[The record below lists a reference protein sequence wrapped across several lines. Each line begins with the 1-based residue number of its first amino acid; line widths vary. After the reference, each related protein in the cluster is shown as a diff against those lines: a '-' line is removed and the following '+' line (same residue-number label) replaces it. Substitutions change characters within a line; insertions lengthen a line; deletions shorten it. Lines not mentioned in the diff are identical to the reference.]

1 MKKINKYLFGAFA
14 ALFTAGLF
22 SCVEQAPEYIPG
34 EADQAGCK
42 GIYFPTQEAAAD
54 HTVDPTM
61 ERVITI
67 TISRDS
73 LKGAGITDPLP
84 EIEVPLVSSDTTGV
98 FVVPD
103 SVKFAA
109 GQQEATFNVTF
120 EKAKTAVKY
129 PLNIAVTDAQYGSAY
144 NSTSN
149 YIDLSVFCVEWK
161 YFLKEDGSE
170 KALFTYVQD
179 WWGETHQFYMK
190 YYEVDGVR
198 HCVTESLPA
207 EVENEDGTVETVY
220 GIWGTGAEYEMEF
233 IWNSNNNYV
242 SVPYQNM
249 GFENG
254 SNGFIHFCSED
265 SYYKFHNGDDYYK
278 SNGYADAFDWLV
290 KKYPEEACYYD
301 GHGGFYFF
309 MYYLPP
315 QDNPSFAKKAYSWG
329 SSEMAIADGYV
340 RVDYSID
347 VEAGETV
354 DGVVPVEFTLGTDV
368 DTVKYVIVE
377 GELNASGLKRVVNN
391 IAENKAENVVTFKA
405 EEQTDTIIGIQAEKT
420 GVYSIVALTIIKGEV
435 KESASTSFTYVTL
448 DDKDEYAAV
457 VTVATEP
464 TSAMYE
470 HVGLNAINSFGYFV
484 YGKDLTEVKVGVFK
498 TADVQAKGA
507 EALAASIKTALSD
520 SIVNIINGTGYA
532 TLATGLD
539 ALTSYSVVVYATNG
553 YNSTVVT
560 AEYETDG
567 LPNEPTGITGT
578 YTYAYFWEGDDP
590 GLALLINPNYENT
603 YAINNWGGGIDMNF
617 VWDKETNKCI
627 VKDQFTGYVHS
638 TYGDVWV
645 DELGDYAGN
654 YERFGQSYYD
664 PETET
669 FHFNV
674 IYYVSAGNFPDYGE
688 ELFALDSQAE
698 ANARRLLSFSAP
710 ANKVKAVGAHG
721 GSFKPERN
729 PQTVAFKTVAIE
741 RPARK
746 ANRFSAPVKLDNSM
760 LKF

>member
-14 ALFTAGLF
+14 ALLSAGLF
-22 SCVEQAPEYIPG
+22 SCVEEAPEYVAG
-34 EADQAGCK
+34 EPDQAGCY
-42 GIYFPTQEAAAD
+42 GIYFPTQEASGD
-54 HTVDPTM
+54 HTFDPTM
-61 ERVITI
+61 ARVIPI
-67 TISRDS
+67 TLMRDS
-73 LKGAGITDPLP
+73 LKGTSDPLP
-84 EIEVPLVSSDTTGV
+84 EIEVAITSSDTTGI
-98 FVVPD
+98 FVVP
-103 SVKFAA
+103 STAKFAD
-109 GQQEATFNVTF
+109 GQTETTINVTF
-120 EKAKTAVKY
+120 EKAADATKY
-129 PLNIAVTDAQYGSAY
+129 PLSLSIEDPKNRSIY

-149 YIDLSVFCVEWK
+149 YIDLSVFCVKWEW
-161 YFLKEDGSE
+161 FGE
-170 KALFTYVQD
+170 KDHKFVVVDTEAEASVFNVTFD
-179 WWGETHQFYMK
+179 WFEVETPAKVK
-190 YYEVDGVR
+190 YYEVGDYRTAVMLAQNEAGFFGTK
-198 HCVTESLPA
+198 VTELHFTWNTKNNDLYVDEQYMGWDYANQGEGDIPDAVPEGNA
-207 EVENEDGTVETVY
+207 EKPVYFYDWFSYWFMRGQMDGT
-220 GIWGTGAEYEMEF
+220 AEAF
-233 IWNSNNNYV
+233 FNNSSYRGNYPP
-242 SVPYQNM
+242 S
-249 GFENG
+249 
-254 SNGFIHFCSED
+254 
-265 SYYKFHNGDDYYK
+265 
-278 SNGYADAFDWLV
+278 
-290 KKYPEEACYYD
+290 YYD
-301 GHGGFYFF
+301 GNGGFIFNLKYFIPKENGGWTGF
-309 MYYLPP
+309 TNDFRAL
-315 QDNPSFAKKAYSWG
+315 
-329 SSEMAIADGYV
+329 ADGFI

-729 PQTVAFKTVAIE
+729 PQTVAFKAVAVE
-741 RPARK
+741 RPARS
-746 ANRFSAPVKLDNSM
+746 NRFSAPVKLDNSM

>member
-14 ALFTAGLF
+14 ALLSAGLF
-22 SCVEQAPEYIPG
+22 SCVEEAPEYIPG

-98 FVVPD
+98 FVVPA

-207 EVENEDGTVETVY
+207 EVEHEDGTVETVY

-233 IWNSNNNYV
+233 VWYTKTNYI
-242 SVPYQNM
+242 SIPYQSM
-249 GFENG
+249 GFNNG
-254 SNGFIHFCSED
+254 GDIIHACSED
-265 SYYKFHNGDDYYK
+265 GFYEKYRGADYYT
-278 SNGYADAFDWLV
+278 SNGYADALDWLV
-290 KKYPEEACYYD
+290 QKYPDEVSFYD
-301 GHGGFYFF
+301 GHGGFSLF
-309 MYYLPP
+309 MYFVCD
-315 QDNPSFAKKAYSWG
+315 QDTDKRGRGYSFG

-405 EEQTDTIIGIQAEKT
+405 EEQTDTIIGIQTEKT

-498 TADVQAKGA
+498 TASSVIVIAAVPRLSPPPSRKRSTRMPLPRSTVQAMPP
-507 EALAASIKTALSD
+507 S
-520 SIVNIINGTGYA
+520 
-532 TLATGLD
+532 
-539 ALTSYSVVVYATNG
+539 
-553 YNSTVVT
+553 
-560 AEYETDG
+560 
-567 LPNEPTGITGT
+567 P
-578 YTYAYFWEGDDP
+578 
-590 GLALLINPNYENT
+590 
-603 YAINNWGGGIDMNF
+603 
-617 VWDKETNKCI
+617 
-627 VKDQFTGYVHS
+627 
-638 TYGDVWV
+638 
-645 DELGDYAGN
+645 
-654 YERFGQSYYD
+654 R
-664 PETET
+664 
-669 FHFNV
+669 
-674 IYYVSAGNFPDYGE
+674 VSMP
-688 ELFALDSQAE
+688 
-698 ANARRLLSFSAP
+698 
-710 ANKVKAVGAHG
+710 
-721 GSFKPERN
+721 
-729 PQTVAFKTVAIE
+729 
-741 RPARK
+741 
-746 ANRFSAPVKLDNSM
+746 
-760 LKF
+760 

>member
-14 ALFTAGLF
+14 ALLSAGLF
-22 SCVEQAPEYIPG
+22 SCVEEAPEYIPG

-98 FVVPD
+98 FVVPA

-207 EVENEDGTVETVY
+207 EVEHEDGTVETVY

-233 IWNSNNNYV
+233 VWYTKTNYISIPYQSMGFNNN
-242 SVPYQNM
+242 
-249 GFENG
+249 GDI
-254 SNGFIHFCSED
+254 IHACSED
-265 SYYKFHNGDDYYK
+265 GFYEKYRGADYYT
-278 SNGYADAFDWLV
+278 SNGYADALDWLV
-290 KKYPEEACYYD
+290 QKYPDEVSFYD
-301 GHGGFYFF
+301 GHGGFSLF
-309 MYYLPP
+309 MYFVCD
-315 QDNPSFAKKAYSWG
+315 QDTEKRGKGYSFG

-567 LPNEPTGITGT
+567 LPNEPTGLTGT
-578 YTYAYFWEGDDP
+578 FTYAQFWEGDDP
-590 GLALLINPNYENT
+590 GLALLVNPNYANT

-617 VWDKETNKCI
+617 TWDKETNACH
-627 VKDQFTGYVHS
+627 VNDQFTGYTHS
-638 TYGDVWV
+638 TYGDVYV
-645 DELGDYAGN
+645 IELADYTGNTDEGV
-654 YERFGQSYYD
+654 SYFD
-664 PETET
+664 PETQT
-669 FHFNV
+669 FHFFV
-674 IYYVSAGNFPDYGE
+674 IYYVSAGYFGKGE
-688 ELFALDSQAE
+688 EVFTLSDAAG
-698 ANARRLLSFSAP
+698 ANGRRLAGSQLT
-710 ANKVKAVGAHG
+710 KAQG
-721 GSFKPERN
+721 GNNHDFVLERN
-729 PQTVAFKTVAIE
+729 PQTVAFKAVAVE
-741 RPARK
+741 RPARSS
-746 ANRFSAPVKLDNSM
+746 RFSAPVKVDSM

>member
-98 FVVPD
+98 FVVPA

-207 EVENEDGTVETVY
+207 EVEHEDGTVETVY

-233 IWNSNNNYV
+233 VWYTKTNYISIPYQSMGFNNN
-242 SVPYQNM
+242 
-249 GFENG
+249 GDI
-254 SNGFIHFCSED
+254 IHACSED
-265 SYYKFHNGDDYYK
+265 GFYEKYRGADYYT
-278 SNGYADAFDWLV
+278 SNGYADALDWLV
-290 KKYPEEACYYD
+290 QKYPDEVSFYD
-301 GHGGFYFF
+301 GHGGFSLF
-309 MYYLPP
+309 MYFVCD
-315 QDNPSFAKKAYSWG
+315 QDTEKRGKGYSFG

-578 YTYAYFWEGDDP
+578 YTYAQFWEGDDP

-617 VWDKETNKCI
+617 TWDKETNACH
-627 VKDQFTGYVHS
+627 VNDQFTGYTHS
-638 TYGDVWV
+638 TYGDVYV
-645 DELGDYAGN
+645 IELADYTGNTDEGV
-654 YERFGQSYYD
+654 SYFD
-664 PETET
+664 PETQT
-669 FHFNV
+669 FHFFV
-674 IYYVSAGNFPDYGE
+674 IYYVSAGYFGKGE
-688 ELFALDSQAE
+688 EVFTLSDAAG
-698 ANARRLLSFSAP
+698 ANGRRLAGSQLT
-710 ANKVKAVGAHG
+710 KAQG
-721 GSFKPERN
+721 GKNHTFKPERN
-729 PQTVAFKTVAIE
+729 PQTVAFKAVAVE
-741 RPARK
+741 RPARSS
-746 ANRFSAPVKLDNSM
+746 RFSAPVKVDSM